1 MMAYLSRWRLT
12 VERINVCIVSEVRL
26 HREGLARLLMGC
38 PSINVSPTRSVP
50 ETLNGLRMTSADVAL
65 IDAPLRGYLATI
77 DAIRRIS
84 STLAVVAVG
93 IRETTTDVLSC
104 AAAGVDAYVRIDASI
119 ADMVAILERVMHS
132 GLRLPGTVVA
142 SLAPPVAVPPAPAH
156 GALTRRELKVAE
168 LLNLGCA
175 NKEIA
180 RRLAIEP
187 CTAKNHV
194 RNIMNKLN
202 VHRRGEAVAK
212 LRALIG
218 ERFITPG
225 KR

>member
-1 MMAYLSRWRLT
+1 M
-12 VERINVCIVSEVRL
+12 ERINVCIVSDVRL

-38 PSINVSPTRSVP
+38 PSIHVLGSHSVP
-50 ETLNGLRMTSADVAL
+50 EAIDSLRTTSTDVAL
-65 IDAPLRGYLATI
+65 IDAPLRGYLAAI
-77 DAIRRIS
+77 DALRHVS
-84 STLAVVAVG
+84 ATLAVVAVG

-104 AAAGVDAYVRIDASI
+104 AAAGVDAYVMIDATI
-119 ADMVAILERVMHS
+119 ADMVATLERVMS
-132 GLRLPGTVVA
+132 TGLRLPGRVVA
-142 SLAPPVAVPPAPAH
+142 SLAPPPMAMQRP
-156 GALTRRELKVAE
+156 LTSRELKVAE

-180 RRLAIEP
+180 RRLSIEP

-194 RNIMNKLN
+194 RNIMTKLN

-212 LRALIG
+212 LRTLIG
-218 ERFITPG
+218 ERLITPI

>member
-1 MMAYLSRWRLT
+1 
-12 VERINVCIVSEVRL
+12 VERIKVCIVSDVRL
-26 HREGLARLLMGC
+26 HRDGLARLLMGC
-38 PSINVSPTRSVP
+38 PSIHVLGTHSVP
-50 ETLNGLRMTSADVAL
+50 EAIDTLRTTSTDVAL
-65 IDAPLRGYLATI
+65 IDAPLRGYLAAI
-77 DAIRRIS
+77 DALRRVS
-84 STLAVVAVG
+84 ATLAVVAVG

-104 AAAGVDAYVRIDASI
+104 AAAGVDAYIRIDATI
-119 ADMVAILERVMHS
+119 ADMVATLERVMS
-132 GLRLPGTVVA
+132 SSLRLPGRVA
-142 SLAPPVAVPPAPAH
+142 ASVAPPVAVPTIVEPAIAMQRP
-156 GALTRRELKVAE
+156 LTFRELKVAE

-180 RRLAIEP
+180 RRLGIEP

-212 LRALIG
+212 LRVLIG
-218 ERFITPG
+218 ERLITPG